1 MIQAGLQRGSPV
13 ALVSEL
19 KRRNVFRAALLY
31 LVSSWLL
38 VQMAT
43 LLAGAL
49 SIDWMSRFVFAM
61 LVICFP
67 LSMIFSYLFEITPE
81 GLKRER
87 NVVRERSITAQ
98 TGRKIARLTRIVF
111 LLAVGLQVIRWI
123 F

>member
-1 MIQAGLQRGSPV
+1 MIQADLQRGSPV
-13 ALVSEL
+13 VLVSEL

-38 VQMAT
+38 VQLAT
-43 LLAGAL
+43 LLACAL
-49 SIDWMSRFVFAM
+49 SIDWISRFVLAM

-87 NVVRERSITAQ
+87 NVVREQSITAQ
-98 TGRKIARLTRIVF
+98 TGRKISRLTRIV
-111 LLAVGLQVIRWI
+111 LVLAIVLELVNWI

>member
-1 MIQAGLQRGSPV
+1 M

-19 KRRNVFRAALLY
+19 RRRNVFRAALLY

-38 VQMAT
+38 VQLAQM
-43 LLAGAL
+43 LAGAL
-49 SIDWMSRFVFAM
+49 STDWIARFVLAM

-87 NVVRERSITAQ
+87 NVVREQSITAQ
-98 TGRKIARLTRIVF
+98 TGRKISRLTRIV
-111 LLAVGLQVIRWI
+111 LVLAMVLELVNWI

>member
-1 MIQAGLQRGSPV
+1 MIQAGLQHGSPV

-38 VQMAT
+38 VQLAT